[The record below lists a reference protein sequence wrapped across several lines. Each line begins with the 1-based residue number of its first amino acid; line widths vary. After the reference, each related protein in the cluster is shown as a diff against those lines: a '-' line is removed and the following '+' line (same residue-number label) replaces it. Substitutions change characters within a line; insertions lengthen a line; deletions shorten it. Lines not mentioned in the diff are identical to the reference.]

1 MRLIGI
7 SGKFMSGKD
16 TLAEI
21 LSKEYEKL
29 GKKTKILKFA
39 DSLKQICSILVG
51 TDLEDQYTQGG
62 KMKMNIANMTNGR
75 LQQIVGTTL
84 REHVNE
90 NIWIFPVIEYYKKNP
105 DTVCI
110 ISDCRFRNEAKEIQK
125 NGGILI
131 RINRENLNEDSL
143 GRDRNHIS
151 ETDLDDY
158 KFDVVIQNN
167 RTVEDL
173 NKIISQFIQLF

>member
-21 LSKEYEKL
+21 LSKQYEKI

-51 TDLEDQYTQGG
+51 TDLVDQYTQDG
-62 KMKMNIANMTNGR
+62 KMKMNAANMTNGR

-90 NIWIFPVIEYYKKNP
+90 KIWIFPVIEYYKKNP

-110 ISDCRFRNEAKEIQK
+110 ISDCRFKNEAEEIRK

-131 RINRENLNEDSL
+131 RINREILNDSF

-158 KFDVVIQNN
+158 PFDVVIENN

-173 NKIISQFIQLF
+173 NKNISKFIELF

>member
-21 LSKEYEKL
+21 LSKQYEKI

-39 DSLKQICSILVG
+39 DSLKQICSILGG
-51 TDLEDQYTQGG
+51 TDLEDQYTQDG
-62 KMKMNIANMTNGR
+62 KMKMNAANMTNGR

-110 ISDCRFRNEAKEIQK
+110 ISDCRFKNEAEEIRK

-131 RINRENLNEDSL
+131 RINREISNDSF

-158 KFDVVIQNN
+158 PFDVVIENN